1 MYDEHEDPLS
11 WRRAYKPQIHIDTT
25 TDSGWSPSHLESST
39 LPPEITF
46 DPASPESGWMD
57 QTDID
62 IGIDFEFDDSCFD
75 ALDEQLLLHPVQ
87 SFADVCWA
95 DAVQNRRASSQNHR
109 ESSQSRRES
118 LQSRRVSSSLSVVSV
133 TATLNSRRE
142 SYGPQPERD
151 SETAQQ
157 QQQPIGRTRSRTHTT
172 THLEA
177 RVAAGV
183 RWADDEASHEGVHR
197 SRSAAELRQ
206 VSESHRDRNT
216 ELLAPPPFS
225 DRLNVVAPLKQQQQ
239 QQQRLVAEPFHLAKF
254 PPAIALTPPTPTTPA
269 SAITSLTTC
278 LNPRHE
284 RGEQFVLDLNLTL
297 EQSLGA
303 PDPNESIGFFPSRP
317 SQAPKSKA
325 SKSTYPASPSSS
337 NFPKMPRFFAYFHTR
352 RHRA

>member
-25 TDSGWSPSHLESST
+25 DSGWSPSSPSHIESST

-46 DPASPESGWMD
+46 DPPSPESGWMD
-57 QTDID
+57 PTQSSTDID
-62 IGIDFEFDDSCFD
+62 IGIGSVDFEFDDSCFD

-95 DAVQNRRASSQNHR
+95 DAVQARRASSQNRH
-109 ESSQSRRES
+109 ESA
-118 LQSRRVSSSLSVVSV
+118 QSRRVSTSLSVVSV

-142 SYGPQPERD
+142 SYGPQ
-151 SETAQQ
+151 SEQD
-157 QQQPIGRTRSRTHTT
+157 QQQPAVCTRSRTQTT
-172 THLEA
+172 SRLEA
-177 RVAAGV
+177 RAAASV
-183 RWADDEASHEGVHR
+183 RWADDEALHEGVHR

-206 VSESHRDRNT
+206 VSESHRDHNT

-225 DRLNVVAPLKQQQQ
+225 DRLNVVMPLQQQQ
-239 QQQRLVAEPFHLAKF
+239 PLVAEPLPLAKF

-284 RGEQFVLDLNLTL
+284 RGEQFVLNLNLTL
-297 EQSLGA
+297 EQNAGA

-317 SQAPKSKA
+317 PPGQAPKSKA
-325 SKSTYPASPSSS
+325 FKSAFSASLPASPSSS
-337 NFPKMPRFFAYFHTR
+337 SFSKMPRFLAYFHTR
-352 RHRA
+352 RRRA